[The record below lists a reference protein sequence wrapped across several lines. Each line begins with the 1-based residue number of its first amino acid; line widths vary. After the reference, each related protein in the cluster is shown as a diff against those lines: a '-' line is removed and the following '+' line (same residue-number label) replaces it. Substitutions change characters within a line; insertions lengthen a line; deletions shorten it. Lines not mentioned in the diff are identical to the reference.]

1 MMAYCIYKCVLFNFQ
16 HDEKITS
23 LEARETQLL
32 AETAVVNDQSETLEQ
47 KDAEIS
53 ALR

>member
-1 MMAYCIYKCVLFNFQ
+1 MMAYHIYKYYLFNFQ
-16 HDEKITS
+16 HDDKITF
-23 LEARETQLL
+23 LRARETQLL
-32 AETAVVNDQSETLEQ
+32 AETAVVNDQSEILEQ